1 MHLVLQR
8 EPSKG
13 EATLGE
19 LSEGTDPIC
28 DILEDPIREVK
39 GQPVASWKIAGI
51 TAIPAGTYRIT
62 MENSPRFGPDTLTVN
77 GVEGY
82 VGVRI
87 HGGNK
92 AVDTEGCL
100 LPGMRNSSN
109 TVASSQVSLRKL
121 KQLVRNAIMREETV
135 WLEIRNPLTL
145 V

>member
-8 EPSKG
+8 EPSWN
-13 EATLGE
+13 ATTLGE

-28 DILEDPIREVK
+28 DILEDQIREVK
-39 GQPVASWKIAGI
+39 GQPVAKWKIAGM

-62 MENSPRFGPDTLTVN
+62 LENSPRFGPDTLTVN

-87 HGGNK
+87 HGGNT
-92 AVDTEGCL
+92 AAHTEGCL
-100 LPGMRNSSN
+100 LPGMRNSRY
-109 TVASSQVSLRKL
+109 TVTGSQAALRKL
-121 KQLVRNAIMREETV
+121 KLLVRNAILREETV

-145 V
+145 I